1 MKRHEAQAIVSAFV
15 KMRSIAT
22 DEQALSVPALYP
34 TWREGMSYAE
44 GDRVLFDGV
53 LFKALQAHDSLAEWT
68 PVAAPSLFAKVL
80 VPDASVIPEWE
91 QPDSTNGYSEGEKV
105 AHNGA
110 TWVSL
115 VNDNVWEPTDAVPT
129 LWKRIDD

>member
-1 MKRHEAQAIVSAFV
+1 MRRHEAEAVVSALV
-15 KMRSIAT
+15 KLREIAT
-22 DEQALSVPALYP
+22 DEQALSVPVLYP
-34 TWREGMSYAE
+34 MWREGASYAE
-44 GDRVLFDGV
+44 GDRVLFGGV
-53 LFKALQAHDSLAEWT
+53 LFKALQAHDAQAEWT

-80 VPDASVIPEWE
+80 VPVEGEVPAWE
-91 QPDSTNGYSEGEKV
+91 QPDSTNGYAEGDKV